1 MYEIKTPD
9 MKRARDVSNTVID
22 GILGGTM
29 DIKTANAVTG
39 AANNLIRSFSNDLKA
54 RLALPELIESE
65 AKIVEMQKAKE
76 PDAIEKQ

>member
-9 MKRARDVSNTVID
+9 MQRARDVSNIVID

-39 AANNLIRSFSNDLKA
+39 AANNIIRSFSNDLKA
-54 RLALPELIESE
+54 RLSLAELVESE
-65 AKIVEMQKAKE
+65 AKLVEMQKAKS
-76 PDAIEKQ
+76 PDAISKQ